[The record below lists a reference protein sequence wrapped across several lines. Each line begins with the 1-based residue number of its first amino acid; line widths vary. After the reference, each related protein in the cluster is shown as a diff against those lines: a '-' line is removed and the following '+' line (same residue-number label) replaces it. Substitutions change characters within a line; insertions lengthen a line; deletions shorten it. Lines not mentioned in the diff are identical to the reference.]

1 MRVALHACIR
11 ASAFYPRQRLQIIS
25 CSCWHTSDSWSQISH
40 LKWLG
45 SGNHERL
52 WVTFLTM
59 HRYVTHHKSWLYRA
73 KSLRKWVIVLSL
85 VWGIILSLDFLVERK
100 YSSGQWSYLRWV
112 LWATSEV
119 NVKISFLSSF
129 RCNVAHPTFLYCV
142 FTLIAARSFF
152 FFFLKKCL
160 TSSCSQTWSLC
171 QIGCKNLAAIS
182 DIQHLRELWYWV
194 VALPCGVHMWSTWEA
209 WTRWCFKKMQSK
221 RLWQH

>member
-45 SGNHERL
+45 SGNHEKL

-152 FFFLKKCL
+152 FFFKEMSDFFLL
-160 TSSCSQTWSLC
+160 TNLISLSNRVQKPRCHLGHTASARVVILGCCSTLRCTYVVYMGGLNSLV
-171 QIGCKNLAAIS
+171 L
-182 DIQHLRELWYWV
+182 
-194 VALPCGVHMWSTWEA
+194 
-209 WTRWCFKKMQSK
+209 
-221 RLWQH
+221 

>member
-1 MRVALHACIR
+1 
-11 ASAFYPRQRLQIIS
+11 
-25 CSCWHTSDSWSQISH
+25 
-40 LKWLG
+40 
-45 SGNHERL
+45 
-52 WVTFLTM
+52 M

-85 VWGIILSLDFLVERK
+85 VWGIMLSLDFLVERK

-152 FFFLKKCL
+152 FCFVFLRNVWLLPAHKLDLFVKSGAKTSLPSRTYSICASCDIGLLLYPAVYICGLHGRPELVGALKKCRVNGYDNIR
-160 TSSCSQTWSLC
+160 WSRGACVLWRKKKC
-171 QIGCKNLAAIS
+171 F
-182 DIQHLRELWYWV
+182 REILW
-194 VALPCGVHMWSTWEA
+194 
-209 WTRWCFKKMQSK
+209 
-221 RLWQH
+221 